1 MGKLIISENVT
12 LDGVVQDP
20 TGEEGSGRGSWF
32 TWISDEDRAA
42 WARIEYEE
50 ALGAEALLMGRRTHA
65 YFLGRGWASRTG
77 EWADRLRSLPKY
89 VVSSSAVEDAGW
101 GEPTVLAG
109 DVVREVAKLKEEVS
123 GEIVV
128 YGSAR
133 LVHTLIEHDLA
144 DEVRLMTY
152 PFVVGA
158 GERLFPPT
166 TGVKP
171 ARLVGTRTVGTAL
184 ALLTYELG
192 RHRVR

>member
-32 TWISDEDRAA
+32 SWISDEDRAA
-42 WARIEYEE
+42 WARVEYEE

-89 VVSSSAVEDAGW
+89 VVSSSPVEDAGW

>member
-20 TGEEGSGRGSWF
+20 TGDEGSGRGSWF
-32 TWISDEDRAA
+32 TWIGDADRAA
-42 WARIEYEE
+42 WAQVEHEE
-50 ALGAEALLMGRRTHA
+50 ALGAAALLMGRRTHA
-65 YFLGRGWASRTG
+65 YFLGRGWATRTG

-89 VVSSSAVEDAGW
+89 VVSSSAVEGGGW

-109 DVVREVAKLKEEVS
+109 DVVKEVAKLKEEVS

-128 YGSAR
+128 YGSSR

-144 DEVRLMTY
+144 DELRLMTY

-158 GERLFPPT
+158 GERLFPAT
-166 TGVKP
+166 SGVKP
-171 ARLVGTRTVGTAL
+171 ARLIGTRGVGNSL

-192 RHRVR
+192 RR

>member
-20 TGEEGSGRGSWF
+20 TGEELSGRGSWF
-32 TWISDEDRAA
+32 TWISDADRTA
-42 WARIEYEE
+42 WARVEHEE
-50 ALGAEALLMGRRTHA
+50 ALGADALLMGRRTHA
-65 YFLGRGWASRTG
+65 YFLGRGWATRTG

-109 DVVREVAKLKEEVS
+109 DVVKEVAKLKEEVS

-128 YGSAR
+128 YGSSR

-144 DEVRLMTY
+144 DELRLMTY
-152 PFVVGA
+152 PFVAGA
-158 GERLFPPT
+158 GERLFPAT
-166 TGVKP
+166 SGAKP
-171 ARLVGTRTVGTAL
+171 ARLIGTRTVGTAL
-184 ALLTYELG
+184 TLLTYGLG
-192 RHRVR
+192 RP

>member
-20 TGEEGSGRGSWF
+20 TGEDGFGRGSWF
-32 TWISDEDRAA
+32 TWISDADRAA
-42 WARIEYEE
+42 WAQAEYEE
-50 ALGAEALLMGRRTHA
+50 ALGADVLLMGRRTHE

-101 GEPTVLAG
+101 GEPTVLSG
-109 DVVREVAKLKEEVS
+109 DVVQEVEKLKEEVT

-128 YGSAR
+128 YGSSR

-144 DEVRLMTY
+144 DELRLMTY
-152 PFVVGA
+152 PLVAGA
-158 GERLFPPT
+158 GERLFPAT
-166 TGVKP
+166 SGVKAVRP
-171 ARLVGTRTVGTAL
+171 TGTRTVGTAL
-184 ALLTYELG
+184 VLLTYELG
-192 RHRVR
+192 GEIRP